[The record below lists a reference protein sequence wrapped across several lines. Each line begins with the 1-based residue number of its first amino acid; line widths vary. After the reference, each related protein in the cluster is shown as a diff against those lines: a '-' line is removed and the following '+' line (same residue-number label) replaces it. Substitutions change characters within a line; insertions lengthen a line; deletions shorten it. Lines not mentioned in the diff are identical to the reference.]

1 MKKVLDIAVIGAGMA
16 GAAAARRLSDAGAH
30 VTIFDKSRGI
40 GGRMAT
46 RRMDGG
52 AFDHGAQFMRA
63 RGERFAARIA
73 EWSAAG
79 IVDLWDED
87 RHVGVPAMNAPV
99 KALIGDIPVV
109 SAFTATTIARDGS
122 RWRIA
127 DGAGEASEPF
137 DIVVSAIPSP
147 QAQPLLASAGWDPAG
162 LAETSYAPCW
172 SAMFGYETPIEIED
186 YVALE
191 DDTIAWIADNGSK
204 PERALDKSC
213 IVVHATP
220 EWSKAHL
227 ELEADEAL
235 AMLFMRFA
243 GITGL
248 MDEPSYG
255 GAHRWR
261 YAMVEKPLGR
271 THLWNA
277 QERLGACGDWCIGP
291 RIEAAF
297 DSGEGLAEAII
308 AEFQLM
314 QA

>member
-1 MKKVLDIAVIGAGMA
+1 MRKVLDIAVIGSGMA
-16 GAAAARRLSDAGAH
+16 GAAAARRLSDAGAR
-30 VTIFDKSRGI
+30 VTILEKSRGI

-46 RRMDGG
+46 RRMEGG
-52 AFDHGAQFMRA
+52 VFDHGAQFMRA
-63 RGERFAARIA
+63 KGVRFATRIA

-79 IVDLWDED
+79 SVDLWDED
-87 RHVGVPAMNAPV
+87 SYVGVPTMNAPV
-99 KALIGDIPVV
+99 KALIGDIPVI
-109 SAFTATTIARDGS
+109 SGFIARTIAREGS
-122 RWRIA
+122 RWRIGG
-127 DGAGEASEPF
+127 GAEAASEPF

-147 QAQPLLASAGWDPAG
+147 QAQPLLATAGWSPEG
-162 LAETSYAPCW
+162 LAETRYAPCW
-172 SAMFGYETPIEIED
+172 SAMFGYANPIEIED
-186 YVALE
+186 HIALD

-227 ELEADEAL
+227 ELEADDVL
-235 AMLFMRFA
+235 GMLFMRFA

-248 MDEPSYG
+248 MEEPSYG
-255 GAHRWR
+255 DAHRWR

-271 THLWNA
+271 THLWSP

-297 DSGEGLAEAII
+297 DSGEALAEAII
-308 AEFQLM
+308 ADF
-314 QA
+314 

>member
-1 MKKVLDIAVIGAGMA
+1 MKMELDIAVIGAGMA
-16 GAAAARRLSDAGAH
+16 GAAAARRLSDAGAR

-52 AFDHGAQFMRA
+52 EFDHGAQFMRA

-79 IVDLWDED
+79 LVDLWDDD
-87 RHVGVPAMNAPV
+87 RHVGVPTMNAPV
-99 KALIGDIPVV
+99 RALIGDIPVV
-109 SAFTATTIARDGS
+109 SGFTATAIIRDGS

-127 DGAGEASEPF
+127 GGTEEMSDLF
-137 DIVVSAIPSP
+137 DLVVSAIPSP
-147 QAQPLLASAGWDPAG
+147 QAQPLLATAGWSPDG
-162 LAETSYAPCW
+162 LGESRFAPCW
-172 SAMFGYETPIEIED
+172 SAMFGYANPIEIED
-186 YVALE
+186 YVVLE

-204 PERALDKSC
+204 PGRALDKSC

-255 GAHRWR
+255 SAHRWR
-261 YAMVEKPLGR
+261 YAMVEKPLGQ

-277 QERLGACGDWCIGP
+277 SERLGACGDWCIGP

-297 DSGEGLAEAII
+297 DSGEALAEAII
-308 AEFQLM
+308 AGS
-314 QA
+314 